1 MIEAREIGGLMCVVA
16 DADGDPIGSARDLT
30 PLIEAAF
37 EHRGRILVLPVERLD
52 PAFFQIRS
60 GVAGDVLQKA
70 TQYRTK
76 VAVVGDITAHVA
88 ASDALRDF
96 VVECDR
102 GDTVFF
108 APDMDALE
116 RQLAS
121 LTVAPD

>member
-1 MIEAREIGGLMCVVA
+1 MCVVA

-30 PLIEAAF
+30 SLIEAAF

-52 PAFFQIRS
+52 PAFFQLRS

-76 VAVVGDITAHVA
+76 VAVVGDIAAHVA

-102 GDTVFF
+102 GDTIFF
-108 APDMDALE
+108 ARDTDALE
-116 RQLAS
+116 QRLAS
-121 LTVAPD
+121 LAAR